1 MNFLFLQA
9 PLLVS
14 ACVGIGP
21 VGNTSPSRS
30 SPSTT
35 WSGSS
40 RSNMSRMRN
49 PSWRYPT
56 IFKISQYM
64 NKQMSKKCAFLSRI
78 LILFLCFAS
87 SPNLQIYFQ
96 KCQSNF
102 QVFKAARL
110 SLFPHE
116 ETLDAGHIMHFGGP
130 KTLQWG
136 QKLSHLMP
144 SSHGATLP
152 QWRESELHFTCNR
165 LNAILHVSLRM
176 SPQIYLANSKIQLCQ
191 SDAILYFKFQATL
204 LYGAVWLFLQF
215 LCRYSAAAEANCI
228 GMCHLLNRKSE
239 IRYFYIYFYWQ
250 IVSFVEFVLRF
261 KS

>member
-1 MNFLFLQA
+1 
-9 PLLVS
+9 
-14 ACVGIGP
+14 
-21 VGNTSPSRS
+21 
-30 SPSTT
+30 
-35 WSGSS
+35 
-40 RSNMSRMRN
+40 MRN

-56 IFKISQYM
+56 TFKISQYM

-78 LILFLCFAS
+78 LILFLCFTS

-102 QVFKAARL
+102 QVFKAAHL

-176 SPQIYLANSKIQLCQ
+176 SPQIYLANGKIQLCQ
-191 SDAILYFKFQATL
+191 SDAILYLK
-204 LYGAVWLFLQF
+204 F

-228 GMCHLLNRKSE
+228 EMMCHLLNRKSE

-250 IVSFVEFVLRF
+250 IVSFVQFVLRF